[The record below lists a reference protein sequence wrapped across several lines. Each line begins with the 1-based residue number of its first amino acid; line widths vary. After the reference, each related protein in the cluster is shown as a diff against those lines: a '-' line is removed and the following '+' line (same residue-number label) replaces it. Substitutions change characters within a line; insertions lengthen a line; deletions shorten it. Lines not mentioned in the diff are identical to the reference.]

1 MTVGSSSMARQP
13 TVISVEFEWLK
24 NLGAFERIAVTP
36 GPDQRHS
43 AVVLCIVV
51 DEHDEDCLVMT
62 RRAAKMRNHAGQYAL
77 PGGRID
83 AGETPVAAALREM
96 AEEVGLTSSED
107 DVVGLLDDYVTRSG
121 FVITPVVVAGPPS
134 VELVANPD
142 EVAEIYLVPI
152 RDLDHPEAPRLLTI
166 EESDQPVIQMPMRGR
181 WIHAPTAAV
190 LYQFNEVAVHGRATR
205 VAHFEQPT
213 WAWK

>member
-1 MTVGSSSMARQP
+1 M
-13 TVISVEFEWLK
+13 EYEWLR
-24 NLGAFERIAVTP
+24 NLQSFERVAVTP
-36 GPDQRHS
+36 RPDQRHS
-43 AVVLCIVV
+43 AVVLCVVV
-51 DEHDEDCLVMT
+51 DGHDEDCLVIT
-62 RRAAKMRNHAGQYAL
+62 RRASKLRNHAGQYAL

-83 AGETPVAAALREM
+83 DGETAVAAALREM
-96 AEEVGLTSSED
+96 HEEVGLESSEA
-107 DVVGLLDDYVTRSG
+107 DVVGVLDDYVTRSG

-134 VELVANPD
+134 VTLVANPD

-152 RDLDHPEAPRLLTI
+152 RDLDHPDAPRLLTI
-166 EESDQPVIQMPMRGR
+166 EESDQPVIQMPMRGG

-190 LYQFNEVAVHGRATR
+190 LYQFNEVVVHGRTTR